1 MDTIAWNGPDGQL
14 RLTVCIDS
22 VDMVVIRLIQEGRM
36 LPGTEVLVNP
46 TLPEG
51 KPRAWRILNGRVLPG
66 SLAIQPPTVAQ
77 RLDAAKTI
85 DELKSLLKE
94 IIR

>member
-51 KPRAWRILNGRVLPG
+51 KPRAWRILNGRVLSDPT
-66 SLAIQPPTVAQ
+66 AVQPPTVAQ
-77 RLDAAKTI
+77 RIDAVKTI
-85 DELKSLLKE
+85 DDVKALLKE
-94 IIR
+94 IVR